1 MSDDLL
7 NANQSIEK
15 QNDSTKKLNRSKN
28 WPTGDIMIAIFF
40 LVFAVLMLVGAVNF
54 TSRPQMGRLTSPKFT
69 PILLSILV
77 IIFCVALI
85 VVTLKKNRGLSVS
98 GWFKEVFSDQ
108 QMRRSMVLI
117 AMFTVYIVLVGLLD
131 FTLVNAV
138 FFLVIYSYL
147 KIGGWIRI
155 IIYSAVSAA
164 VVSVLVPL
172 LFNMPTP

>member
-7 NANQSIEK
+7 NADQSIQG
-15 QNDSTKKLNRSKN
+15 QNDSPKKPNRSKN

-77 IIFCVALI
+77 MIFCVALI
-85 VVTLKKNRGLSVS
+85 AITLKKNAALSVS
-98 GWFKEVFSDQ
+98 GWFKEVFSDE
-108 QMRRSMVLI
+108 QMRRSLVLI
-117 AMFTVYIVLVGLLD
+117 AMFTIYIVLVGILD
-131 FTLVNAV
+131 FVVVNGV
-138 FFLVIYSYL
+138 FFLVMYSYL
-147 KIGGWIRI
+147 KIGGWLRI
-155 IIYSAVSAA
+155 VIYSAVSTV